1 MARIARISLVPFAAT
16 LGVLAEW
23 SVLHRGPLEE
33 AASTAEIHLAV
44 GDFVVG
50 VTLVACGV
58 GAWLWRSHSRIGPLL
73 ATTGFAWFLGTL
85 AGSSVS
91 SVATFGAVFVTLHRG
106 PLVQSVLSY
115 PSGKL
120 RGRFELLVV
129 GFSYLAA
136 ASSDLGQN
144 AEMVLGVAAL
154 LLLAA
159 CRSYARASGP
169 QRRARIPSVAGAL
182 AFSGVLAAGSV
193 ANLGG
198 AGDGVDRAILWAYQI
213 VILGIAVGFLAGL
226 LRGSWTE
233 ATVTKLVVD
242 LGDVPEEGILRE
254 RLATAL
260 GDPSLAV
267 GYWIAE
273 ERGYFDE
280 TGRPLALP
288 EEGSTREVT
297 FARDGEEPV
306 AALVHD
312 PGVLQDRELVESVAA
327 AARIAV
333 SNVRLQTEI
342 RRQVDEI
349 EASRRRIVEAA
360 DLERRRL
367 ESELRDGAEQRLLQV
382 ENALRE
388 SAGGGDHAALFDDV
402 LAELGRARAELQE
415 FAQGIHPR
423 VLTEGGLPAAL
434 ADLARRA
441 PVAVELDAPEERHS
455 PAVEAAAY
463 FVCSEAL
470 ANIGKYAEA
479 SQATVEVERDDDRL
493 VVSVRDDGIGGA
505 SLDKGSGLRGLAD
518 RVEALGGRLRVDSRP
533 GEGTLLVAELP
544 IIPDARV

>member
-1 MARIARISLVPFAAT
+1 MMRSARLLLIPAAVVFG
-16 LGVLAEW
+16 LLAEW
-23 SVLHRGPLEE
+23 AVLHRGALEE
-33 AASTAEIHLAV
+33 AASAAEIRLAV

-50 VTLVACGV
+50 VALVGCGV
-58 GAWLWRSHSRIGPLL
+58 AAWLWRGHSRIGPLL
-73 ATTGFAWFLGTL
+73 AAAGFAWFLGTL
-85 AGSSVS
+85 AGSSIDG
-91 SVATFGAVFVTLHRG
+91 VASFGAVLVTLHRG
-106 PLVQSVLSY
+106 PLAHAVLSY
-115 PSGKL
+115 PIGKL
-120 RGRFELLVV
+120 RGRFEIVV
-129 GFSYLAA
+129 VALSYIAA

-144 AEMVLGVAAL
+144 TEVTLGMATL
-154 LLLAA
+154 LLITVG
-159 CRSYARASGP
+159 RSYARSSGP
-169 QRRARIPSVAGAL
+169 QRRARIPSVAAAL
-182 AFSGVLAAGSV
+182 AFAAVLVAGSV

-213 VILGIAVGFLAGL
+213 VIFGIALGFLADL

-233 ATVTKLVVD
+233 ATVTGLVVD
-242 LGDVPEEGILRE
+242 LGNVPEEGILRE
-254 RLATAL
+254 RLAAAL

-280 TGRPLALP
+280 AGQPLELQQ
-288 EEGSTREVT
+288 EGSGREVT
-297 FARDGEEPV
+297 YAHHGDEPA

-312 PGVLQDRELVESVAA
+312 AGVLQDRELVESVAA

-360 DLERRRL
+360 DKERRRL
-367 ESELRDGAEQRLLQV
+367 ERELQEGAEQRLAQV
-382 ENALRE
+382 EDAIRE
-388 SAGGGDHAALFDDV
+388 SANGDHAELFDEA

-434 ADLARRA
+434 EDLARRA
-441 PVAVELDAPEERHS
+441 PVPVELSAPQERVP

-479 SQATVEVERDDDRL
+479 SRATVEVTRAGERL
-493 VVSVRDDGIGGA
+493 LVSVRDDGIGGA
-505 SLDKGSGLRGLAD
+505 SLEKGSGLRGLAD
-518 RVEALGGRLRVDSRP
+518 RVEALGGRLSVESPP

-544 IIPDARV
+544 IT